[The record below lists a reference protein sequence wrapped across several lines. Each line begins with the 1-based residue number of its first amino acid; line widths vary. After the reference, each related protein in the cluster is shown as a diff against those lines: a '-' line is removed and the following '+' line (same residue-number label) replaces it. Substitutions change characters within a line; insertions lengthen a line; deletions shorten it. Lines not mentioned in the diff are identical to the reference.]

1 MIKNVVKKLFPD
13 YAVKA
18 VQEARSQRAKN
29 ALLKNSAERATAIV
43 LQQQDI
49 LLELGAGYRK
59 GANGWTTID
68 ICPNCDIYCDLR
80 LPLPFPANSITKIYS
95 SHVLEHF
102 DHPDLMKLLAECHR
116 ILKPHGMFSVC
127 VPDAS
132 IYIKGYVSV
141 EEFTPQNVYKPAFCI
156 NTRIDFVN
164 YIAYMGGHHR
174 YMFDRENLLAILRK
188 AGFKD
193 VRARQFESAIDKVER
208 DWESIYAEAE
218 K

>member
-1 MIKNVVKKLFPD
+1 MVKNAVKKLFPD

-18 VQEARSQRAKN
+18 VQEARARRAKN

-49 LLELGAGYRK
+49 LLELGAGDRK
-59 GANGWTTID
+59 GANGWTTLD
-68 ICPNCDIYCDLR
+68 ICANCDIYWDLR

-102 DHPDLMKLLAECHR
+102 DYPDLMKLLAECHR

-141 EEFTPQNVYKPAFCI
+141 EEFTPQNVYEPRPSKNGQTGSTFLPRMWTSSPHSRSGLGPHSLSWCI
-156 NTRIDFVN
+156 AT
-164 YIAYMGGHHR
+164 
-174 YMFDRENLLAILRK
+174 
-188 AGFKD
+188 
-193 VRARQFESAIDKVER
+193 
-208 DWESIYAEAE
+208 
-218 K
+218 

>member
-1 MIKNVVKKLFPD
+1 MIKNAVKKLFPD

-18 VQEARSQRAKN
+18 VQEARAQRAKN

-49 LLELGAGYRK
+49 LLELGAGDSK
-59 GANGWTTID
+59 GANGWTTLD
-68 ICPNCDIYCDLR
+68 ICANCDIYWDLR

-102 DHPDLMKLLAECHR
+102 DYPELMKLLAECHR

-132 IYIKGYVSV
+132 LYIKGYVSV
-141 EEFTPQNVYKPAFCI
+141 EEFTPPNVYEPAFCI

-174 YMFDRENLLAILRK
+174 YMFDRDNLLAILRK
-188 AGFKD
+188 AGFKK
-193 VRARQFESAIDKVER
+193 VRARPFESAIDKVER

>member
-1 MIKNVVKKLFPD
+1 MIKNAAKKLLPD

-18 VQEARSQRAKN
+18 VQEACARRSKN
-29 ALLKNSAERATAIV
+29 DLLKNSAERATEIV

-49 LLELGAGYRK
+49 LLEIGSGDRK
-59 GANGWTTID
+59 GANGWTTLD
-68 ICPNCDIYCDLR
+68 ICANCDIYWDLR

-102 DHPDLMKLLAECHR
+102 DYPDLMKLLAECHR
-116 ILKPHGMFSVC
+116 ILKPNGIFSVC

-132 IYIKGYVSV
+132 IYIKGYLSA
-141 EEFTPQNVYKPAFCI
+141 EKFTPQSVYGPAFYI

-174 YMFDRENLLAILRK
+174 YMFDRDNLLAILRK
-188 AGFKD
+188 AGFKE
-193 VRARQFESAIDKVER
+193 VRERQFESEIDKMER